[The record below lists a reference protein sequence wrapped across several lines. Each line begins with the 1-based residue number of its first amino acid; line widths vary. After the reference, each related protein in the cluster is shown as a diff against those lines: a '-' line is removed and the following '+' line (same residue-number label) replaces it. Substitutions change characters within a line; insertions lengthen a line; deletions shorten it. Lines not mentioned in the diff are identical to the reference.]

1 MAKPKKP
8 RTLKQEQEFWY
19 KKLKAEGFEDVESD
33 EHHLK
38 FYTSQFAAKFI
49 PETWQAKA
57 NYYQMATNFLE
68 EYKFDNNLERAVW
81 EYHVNAISY
90 RDIAKLLK
98 KLRLVKRTNRTTIYQ
113 LIKRLKTKMFDM
125 YVLTQTEYHE

>member
-1 MAKPKKP
+1 MARPKKQL
-8 RTLKQEQEFWY
+8 TLKEQQELWY
-19 KKLKAEGFEDVESD
+19 KKLQKEGFEDIESD

-57 NYYQMATNFLE
+57 RYYQMATNFLE
-68 EYKFDNNLERAVW
+68 EYKFNTKLEQVVW

-90 RDIAKLLK
+90 RDIAKILK
-98 KLRLVKRTNRTTIYQ
+98 KVRLVKNTNRTTIYKM
-113 LIKRLKTKMFDM
+113 IKRLKEKMFDM
-125 YVLTQTEYHE
+125 YVLPQTEYHE